1 LSERAKLRSS
11 VKSGFV
17 FAFLWIAFQPNYG
30 VAQTR
35 YYANAFLDIPLGARA
50 MGLGAA
56 YAAVAD
62 DGSAFYWNP
71 AGVSLIHR
79 REVSAMY
86 ADQFGGF
93 GQYHFLGYNHQLNEQ
108 YSFSVNWIRYS
119 VGDIKEF
126 RELEDNFVD
135 RGRSDYSFDKYYQ
148 GTFDYTD
155 NAFFFSFA
163 RMNRLRLNLGWLY
176 SDFPVDIPI
185 GVNFKI
191 ITGGTNGIAGNGVV
205 EGDVSKF
212 GVGVDVG
219 TMIMFGMSDL
229 LETPG
234 LGDVSFGLTLQDA
247 TTTGINWNGPAQDV
261 APVNFKLGLAY
272 TQPID
277 EWESNMLFTYERN
290 SRYRILHRY
299 GFEYDY
305 RKLVAL
311 RIGYDGYSVS
321 YGTGV
326 SFRHVR
332 IDYAL
337 LNQSLGNV
345 HRISV
350 GYKF

>member
-1 LSERAKLRSS
+1 MGNGSL
-11 VKSGFV
+11 
-17 FAFLWIAFQPNYG
+17 FAQTK
-30 VAQTR
+30 TR

-50 MGLGAA
+50 MGMGAA
-56 YAAVAD
+56 YSAVAD
-62 DGSAFYWNP
+62 DGTAFYWNP

-79 REVSAMY
+79 RQVSAMF

-93 GQYHFLGYNHQLNEQ
+93 GQYSFIGYNHQLTEQ
-108 YSFSVNWIRYS
+108 YAFSVNWIRYT
-119 VGDIKEF
+119 VGGIKEF
-126 RELEDNFVD
+126 RELEDNFID
-135 RGRSDYSFDKYYQ
+135 RGREDYSFDKYYR

-163 RMNRLRLNLGWLY
+163 KMNRLRLNLGWLY
-176 SDFPVDIPI
+176 SEFPLDIPV

-191 ITGGTNGIAGNGVV
+191 ITGGTNGIAGNGKI
-205 EGDVSKF
+205 EKDVSKF

-219 TMIMFGMSDL
+219 TMIIFGMNDL

-234 LGDVSFGLTLQDA
+234 LGDFALGLTLQDA
-247 TTTGINWNGPAQDV
+247 TSTGINWNGPAQDV
-261 APVNFKLGLAY
+261 VPINFKLGLSY
-272 TQPID
+272 TQPLD
-277 EWESNMLFTYERN
+277 ELESNLLFSFERN
-290 SRYRILHRY
+290 SRYQVNHRF
-299 GFEYDY
+299 GVEYDY

-311 RIGYDGYSVS
+311 RIGYDGTSVS

-326 SFRHVR
+326 SFQHFQ

-345 HRISV
+345 HRISA